1 MLIVDRRVLAG
12 RVERVESLL
21 REHGFEALV
30 LYAQGSSVGS
40 TSKSHGYLSFLTD
53 WDGYNTS
60 SVLVLVPGR
69 APELVVS
76 NIFLKCMT
84 ERFPFW
90 GDRVQ
95 LAMGP
100 AMPGAVTKILQSSG
114 VKGRRIAY
122 IGRAET
128 PVPFWESLR
137 ASFPEAEFTDFES
150 FVDPLRVIKDAAQY
164 AMHYRGA
171 EICDEMFQTLRR
183 EIKTGKKICELQ
195 NAMIRTAQDNGA
207 EHALV
212 WLSIAP
218 AAEYC
223 LFRREEC
230 QRVPQLGD
238 QVIVGIYQLFHGHWA
253 HALRMGTYGE
263 PTPAQKR
270 AFDIVLE
277 MENAGMEVLRPGAN
291 LYDVHRA
298 FEKVYCSHFTE
309 KDDETM
315 FRFRA
320 AHGLGHS
327 YEDPIVSAPFPQP
340 YQDNS
345 ASVEGFM
352 EFGYKRHSPV
362 NNPSPDKFLE
372 VRPGMLFEFHPNFFQ
387 KGVAG
392 AAIGDMVY
400 VGQNGAEIMTTFP
413 RENIRWD
420 C

>member
-1 MLIVDRRVLAG
+1 M
-12 RVERVESLL
+12 RVEEML
-21 REHGFEALV
+21 REHGFDALV

-53 WDGYNTS
+53 WDGYNTA

-69 APELVVS
+69 SPALLVS
-76 NIFLKCMT
+76 NMFLKCMS
-84 ERFPFW
+84 ERYPIW
-90 GDRVQ
+90 GDDVR
-95 LAMGP
+95 LALGA
-100 AMPGAVTKILQSSG
+100 AMPESVVQILKEYCG
-114 VKGRRIAY
+114 ECRKIAY

-128 PVPFWESLR
+128 PVPFWERLR
-137 ASFPEAEFTDFES
+137 ASFPEAEVADFES
-150 FVDPLRVIKDAAQY
+150 FVDPMRVIKDATQY
-164 AMHYRGA
+164 AIHYRGA
-171 EICDEMFQTLRR
+171 EICDEMFQLLRR
-183 EIKTGKKICELQ
+183 EIKTQKKICQLQ
-195 NAMIRTAQDNGA
+195 NAMAKYAQDQGA

-218 AAEYC
+218 VAEYC

-238 QVIVGIYQLFHGHWA
+238 QVLVGIYLLYHGHWA
-253 HALRMGTYGE
+253 HALRMGTYGA
-263 PTPAQKR
+263 PSPAQQR
-270 AFDIVLE
+270 AFDVVLE
-277 MENAGMEVLRPGAN
+277 MENAGMEALRPGAN

-298 FEKVYCSHFTE
+298 FERVYCSRFTE
-309 KDDETM
+309 QDDAAM

-327 YEDPIVSAPFPQP
+327 YEDPIVSVPFPQP

-345 ASVEGFM
+345 CGVEGFV
-352 EFGYKRHSPV
+352 EFGYQRHAPV
-362 NNPSPDKFLE
+362 NNPSADKFLE
-372 VRPGMLFEFHPNFFQ
+372 VKPGMLFEFHPNFFQ

-400 VGQNGAEIMTTFP
+400 VGEKGAEIMTSFP

-420 C
+420 M